1 MYNGDRRLAAGLAV
15 LALNAPYAN
24 SQTTT
29 GTSQGAALDELQEV
43 VVTAE
48 RRSDNLQTTPVA
60 ASVLSGSELAEKG
73 VTTVDQL
80 QFVMPNVTIQ
90 NFGQGNTFNIRGIGE
105 TVASSST
112 TVGVITYRDGVATFP
127 GYFQSEPYYDIA
139 SVEVLRGP
147 QGTFAGQNATGGAV
161 FITEVAPTLDGVH
174 GYLQGQVG
182 NYADGHLQGAVNV
195 PLSDTAAVRL
205 AFNSEARA
213 SFYDVTG
220 PFTGS
225 PGRLR
230 SDSAR
235 ISFLWDPTDALTV
248 LWKTDYN
255 HIDMGGYPADPVL
268 ATNDLFHITNN
279 ANNLA
284 EDVSARSV
292 LNINYV
298 LPDEITLRST
308 SAVQNGTTA
317 EAGDVDGTSALNY
330 TFRDHVIEKIY
341 SEELNVISPTGAAF
355 NWIGGLYYQ
364 YDKLTFPAGQFDTG
378 EPPGVFDITLQG
390 LNPKTTKA
398 VFGQIGYDLLPG
410 LQLQLGARYTKSTST
425 NNGVSTIPEIGLV
438 IAQNAEETDA
448 AATGKAALN
457 WTLDENNFL
466 YAFVAE
472 GQKPGG
478 LNGPNILLVAP
489 RSFAPEKVLDY
500 EFGWKASAFNQHLR
514 TQAGVFYNNY
524 KDFQVILAD
533 PSTPGI
539 SSILNVPD
547 TSKIYGVELSAQ
559 ALFGSLSFDSGA
571 SYLHTR
577 LGTLFAGD
585 PRLVDGGDC
594 ALSTGPVGPA
604 CENLTGNQQP
614 YAPDWTFNTGIQ
626 YAIHMGSVGT
636 LTPRLSYSYIAA
648 TWATVF
654 ENTALGDR
662 LAARNIVNAQVE
674 DAFGNWR
681 VTAYST
687 NLTNLEYVA
696 AINGNLR
703 YAGPPRQ
710 YGLRAQYNF

>member
-1 MYNGDRRLAAGLAV
+1 MYNGYRRLAAGLAV
-15 LALNAPYAN
+15 WALNGPYAH

-29 GTSQGAALDELQEV
+29 DTSRGSDSGGLEEI

-60 ASVLSGSELAEKG
+60 ASVLSGTELAEKG

-90 NFGQGNTFNIRGIGE
+90 NFGQGNTFNVRGIGE

-112 TVGVITYRDGVATFP
+112 TVGIITYRDGVATFP
-127 GYFQSEPYYDIA
+127 GYLQSEPYYDIA

-182 NYADGHLQGAVNV
+182 NYADGRLQGAVNL
-195 PLSDTAAVRL
+195 PLGDAAAVRL
-205 AFNSEARA
+205 AFNSEGRA

-230 SDSAR
+230 SNSAR
-235 ISFLWDPTDALTV
+235 ISFLWDPIDALTV
-248 LWKTDYN
+248 QWKTDYN
-255 HIDMGGYPADPVL
+255 HIDMGGYAADPVL

-284 EDVSARSV
+284 EDVSTRSV
-292 LNINYV
+292 LNLNYE
-298 LPDEITLRST
+298 LPDGIVLRSI
-308 SAVQNGTTA
+308 SGFQNGTA
-317 EAGDVDGTSALNY
+317 AQASDYDGTSALNF
-330 TFRDHVIEKIY
+330 TFRDHVDERIY
-341 SEELNVISPTGAAF
+341 SEELNVISPTSHPF
-355 NWIGGLYYQ
+355 NWLAGLYYQ

-378 EPPGVFDITLQG
+378 EPPGVLDITLQG
-390 LNPKTTKA
+390 VNPKTTKA

-425 NNGVSTIPEIGLV
+425 NVGVSAIPEFGLA
-438 IAQNAEETDA
+438 IAQNAVETDS
-448 AATGKAALN
+448 AATGKVALN
-457 WTLDENNFL
+457 WTLDDNNFL
-466 YAFVAE
+466 YAFAAK

-478 LNGPNILLVAP
+478 LNGPNILRVQP
-489 RSFAPEKVLDY
+489 RAFAPEKVTDY
-500 EFGWKASAFNQHLR
+500 ELGWKSSAFNQHLR

-524 KDFQVILAD
+524 EDFQVILAD
-533 PSTPGI
+533 PSVPGI
-539 SSILNVPD
+539 TSIVNVPD
-547 TSKIYGVELSAQ
+547 TSKIYGIELSAQ
-559 ALFGSLSFDSGA
+559 ALFGSLSFDTGA
-571 SYLHTR
+571 SYLHSR

-585 PRLVDGGDC
+585 PRLVPAGDC

-604 CENLTGNQQP
+604 CENLTGNRQP
-614 YAPDWTFNTGIQ
+614 YAPAWTFNTGIQ
-626 YAIHMGSVGT
+626 YAIHMGSAGT
-636 LTPRLSYSYIAA
+636 LTPRLSYSYIAP

-654 ENTALGDR
+654 ENAALGDR

-674 DAFGNWR
+674 DAFGSWR

-696 AINGNLR
+696 AINNNLR

-710 YGLRAQYNF
+710 YGLRAQYDF